1 MPALPQPANPL
12 APLFDRAGA
21 VVPDALALLPEAL
34 ERDGAVGLA
43 LPLFALA
50 VAVSPGPSNVVLLA
64 AGSRAGLRRSLPLL
78 VGMALGYALLWGAS
92 ASGLRFAGALDPGA
106 MRLAQGLA
114 LALMGLL
121 AFRLVTATDAQKD
134 GNEDRNEDGRGVV
147 GGAFPPG
154 RLPAPGGLAGGLL
167 FQFVNPKAWATA
179 LAAAAL
185 FCTPALDVPGHAATF
200 GFVAFVAVLLGC
212 GAWLWMGAGLGDV
225 LRFPVLRRAM
235 NAALALMVVGS
246 AVPLVLG

>member
-1 MPALPQPANPL
+1 MPALPEPASLL

-21 VVPDALALLPEAL
+21 VVPNALAPLPEAL
-34 ERDGAVGLA
+34 APGGAVGIA

-50 VAVSPGPSNVVLLA
+50 IAVSPGPSNVVLLA
-64 AGSRAGLRRSLPLL
+64 VGSHAGMRRGLPLL

-92 ASGLRFAGALDPGA
+92 ASGLRFAGAIDPGA
-106 MRLAQGLA
+106 MRLAQGIA

-121 AFRLVTATDAQKD
+121 AFRLVTATNAHEDGNKD
-134 GNEDRNEDGRGVV
+134 GRSAVGAG
-147 GGAFPPG
+147 GGAFPPS
-154 RLPAPGGLAGGLL
+154 RLPIPGGLAGGLL
-167 FQFVNPKAWATA
+167 FQLVNPKAWVTA

-200 GFVAFVAVLLGC
+200 GFVAFVAVVLGC
-212 GAWLWMGAGLGDV
+212 GAWLWMGASLGDV

-235 NAALALMVVGS
+235 NAALALMLAGS